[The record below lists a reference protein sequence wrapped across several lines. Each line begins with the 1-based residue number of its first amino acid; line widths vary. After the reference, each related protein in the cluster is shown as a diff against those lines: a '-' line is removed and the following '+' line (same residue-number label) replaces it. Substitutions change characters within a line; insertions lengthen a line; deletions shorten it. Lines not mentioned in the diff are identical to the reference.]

1 MVQEV
6 EWSYFGI
13 PDYILDGIHPEEDMD
28 GLEDRVEV
36 DQADT
41 TKLYGGKLYGGKNDT
56 NGTELKLNQSTKHHN
71 EKICGNDEPNSLKMN
86 RVTQVL
92 LSYANHHISS
102 IFIIVLSIS
111 SLIMSMHVSI
121 GITAVIVIFIVAIDI
136 HFSVGLRTIL

>member
-1 MVQEV
+1 MVREV
-6 EWSYFGI
+6 ECAYYGI

-56 NGTELKLNQSTKHHN
+56 NGTELKLNQTTKHHN
-71 EKICGNDEPNSLKMN
+71 DKICGNDEPNSLKMN

-102 IFIIVLSIS
+102 IFIIVLAITSLIIS
-111 SLIMSMHVSI
+111 SDVSQVHQRGEGKYQKI
-121 GITAVIVIFIVAIDI
+121 PC
-136 HFSVGLRTIL
+136 